1 MERIQI
7 ISIFASL
14 LIFFGVLNL
23 VRRKKLKTEYSLIW
37 LAVSLVFVIFSFWRE
52 GIDKISAIVGIA
64 YAPSVLFI
72 ILLIG
77 IILLLIEFSII
88 ISKQAERIK
97 ILVQEVALLKLD
109 VEKNKAADEQK
120 KSENISKSEESE
132 TVVIEKE
139 K

>member
-1 MERIQI
+1 MDKIQI
-7 ISIFASL
+7 ISIFTSL
-14 LIFFGVLNL
+14 LIFGVVVNL

-37 LAVSLVFVIFSFWRE
+37 LIVSIIFIIFSFWRA
-52 GIDKISAIVGIA
+52 GIDKLASLFGIA

-97 ILVQEVALLKLD
+97 VLVQEMALLKHEIE
-109 VEKNKAADEQK
+109 EKFEINECEKSKIDQK
-120 KSENISKSEESE
+120 TEI
-132 TVVIEKE
+132 KE
-139 K
+139 